1 MSECKLREANGVQS
15 PCDTGSCPY
24 WRVIEHLDISGAP
37 TEGCAVQ
44 YFGLLDGGNGEL
56 AAWLMSVKDRV
67 EHTQH

>member
-1 MSECKLREANGVQS
+1 
-15 PCDTGSCPY
+15 
-24 WRVIEHLDISGAP
+24 VIEHLDISGAP